1 MNHIHVGG
9 KAMPRRQKASALTA
23 AIGQRLRMLRN
34 EQGVTLAHFSAGTG
48 KGHLS
53 SVEHGLV
60 NPSVTVL
67 DRIAQ
72 STGIEMPYLVCLP
85 NASDRQALIERTRF
99 LSDDEVTMLLGF
111 LGPVPVPAETA
122 THDRN
127 NLGKENHLCLDDQR
141 RIRF

>member
-1 MNHIHVGG
+1 
-9 KAMPRRQKASALTA
+9 MPRRQTASALTA
-23 AIGQRLRMLRN
+23 AIGQRMRMLRN

-53 SVEHGLV
+53 SLEHGLV

-85 NASDRQALIERTRF
+85 NASDRQGLIERTRF
-99 LSDDEVTMLLGF
+99 LSDDEVKMLLGF
-111 LGPVPVPAETA
+111 LGPVPVPTEMT
-122 THDRN
+122 TRDRN
-127 NLGKENHLCLDDQR
+127 NFEKGKQSCLDDQR

>member
-1 MNHIHVGG
+1 
-9 KAMPRRQKASALTA
+9 
-23 AIGQRLRMLRN
+23 MLRK
-34 EQGVTLAHFSAGTG
+34 ERGLTLARFAAGGAG

-53 SVEHGLV
+53 SLEHGLV

-99 LSDDEVTMLLGF
+99 LSDDEIKMLLRF
-111 LGPVPVPAETA
+111 LGPVPTAPARE
-122 THDRN
+122 DR
-127 NLGKENHLCLDDQR
+127 
-141 RIRF
+141 